1 MQTTRFPF
9 ISRPQWVEDLLRQ
22 NGTYPTTGTPPQ
34 PAPPKPAPA
43 QPEGIEALQAAI
55 ASCQARQ
62 AQIVGELAETETQ
75 YADAALLW
83 DTQQDIDARER
94 MNGAAARRTALE
106 AESQELVAELPR
118 LQRRLQAARLAVRAK
133 SIEEDLASLPAIV
146 AEFQDLDAEWRALA
160 VDLVQMYGDLARLRE
175 GYRAA
180 VRRITAGCQ
189 EVGQP
194 APPVNLGALALPI
207 FSDTWLDGSPRSLQT
222 ARVRLGVVEEE

>member
-1 MQTTRFPF
+1 MVRFPF
-9 ISRPQWVEDLLRQ
+9 LPKVTLQDIVSGQGNAYKV
-22 NGTYPTTGTPPQ
+22 TGTPPQ

-43 QPEGIEALQAAI
+43 QPEGIEALQRAI
-55 ASCQARQ
+55 ESCQARQ
-62 AQIVGELAETETQ
+62 AQIVGELAEAETQ
-75 YADAALLW
+75 YTDAALLW

-106 AESQELVAELPR
+106 AESLELVAELPR
-118 LQRRLQAARLAVRAK
+118 LQRRLQSARLAVRAK
-133 SIEEDLASLPAIV
+133 SVEEDLASLPAIV

-194 APPVNLGALALPI
+194 APPVNLGALALPF
-207 FSDTWLDGSPRSLQT
+207 FSDTWLDGAPRSLQA